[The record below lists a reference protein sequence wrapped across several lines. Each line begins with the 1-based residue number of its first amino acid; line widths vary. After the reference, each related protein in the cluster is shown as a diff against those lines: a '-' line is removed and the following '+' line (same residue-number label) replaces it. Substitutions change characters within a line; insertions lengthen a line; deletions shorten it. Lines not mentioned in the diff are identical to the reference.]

1 MQRRKNV
8 QELTAEIE
16 RQKKS
21 SRDFVSPASKL
32 EMVMTA
38 TPDRGNVPGLMV
50 ADAGVFP
57 VGQYAGRHIAEKFKI
72 PGRYYDRMRDEA
84 PELLIDNVNTWMRRA
99 DTSHMVRTL
108 DGGCR
113 AFLSDAYRPIDNWVV
128 AAGVLSQVKRSGL
141 QIDIM
146 SCEITERK
154 MYIQLVT
161 PEVTGTIRQ
170 GEVIMAGLTISNSE
184 IGHGA
189 ATFENL
195 VYFLACENGM
205 RGSRSFRKT
214 HVGGR
219 LGNGADDVLVLSNAT
234 RQLSDGAFVSAM
246 QDMTQSAL
254 SQLALDEEIKKI
266 TPAMDRELK
275 ASHAPDVVT
284 EIKNTFNLSEAESEG
299 VLDRFIESG
308 DLSQF
313 GLSSAVTN
321 LANDQEL
328 VQDYDRV
335 IELQKLGSDL
345 VYMSGN
351 DWDKISGKDN

>member
-1 MQRRKNV
+1 
-8 QELTAEIE
+8 
-16 RQKKS
+16 
-21 SRDFVSPASKL
+21 
-32 EMVMTA
+32 
-38 TPDRGNVPGLMV
+38 
-50 ADAGVFP
+50 
-57 VGQYAGRHIAEKFKI
+57 
-72 PGRYYDRMRDEA
+72 
-84 PELLIDNVNTWMRRA
+84 
-99 DTSHMVRTL
+99 MVRTL

-128 AAGVLSQVKRSGL
+128 AAGVLSQVYRSGIKVDVL
-141 QIDIM
+141 

-161 PEVTGTIRQ
+161 PEVTGTLREGQ
-170 GEVIMAGLTISNSE
+170 VIMAGLTISNSE

-195 VYFLACENGM
+195 LYYLACKNGQK
-205 RGSRSFRKT
+205 GSRSFRKT

-254 SQLALDEEIKKI
+254 SQLALDEEIKMI
-266 TPAMDRELK
+266 RPAMGRELK
-275 ASHAPDVVT
+275 ASQAPDVVT
-284 EIKNTFNLSEAESEG
+284 EIKNNFNLTEEESDG
-299 VLDRFIESG
+299 VLDRFIASG

-313 GLSSAVTN
+313 GLSLAVTN

-335 IELQKLGSDL
+335 IELQKLGADL

-351 DWDKISGKDN
+351 EWDKISGKDN